1 MDNKLLSLCLTGA
14 LVLPTGTA
22 AEATQA
28 EIEPQTGPIELP
40 QSLNVS
46 AQAVPALVERDSW
59 TATTEKQ
66 LAAIRAAEAATAA
79 RAEAKRKAAAEKAAV
94 EKAARE
100 ALANPQ
106 PNMQLAFKLKSPAG
120 WRYPV
125 TGRISSGYG
134 WRPRPIP
141 GVSPFH
147 KGTDF
152 AAPCGRS
159 VNAAKGGRVIQAGWY
174 GSYGN
179 WILIQHA
186 NGIQTGYAHSSRI
199 LVRVGQ
205 VVKAGQRI
213 AYVGRTGAATGC
225 HVHFEIRTNKG
236 PINPVTFMGRYGGR

>member
-1 MDNKLLSLCLTGA
+1 MTVDNKLLTLCLTGS

-22 AEATQA
+22 ATAT
-28 EIEPQTGPIELP
+28 EPIELP
-40 QSLNVS
+40 TGPVEVPQSLAVS
-46 AQAVPALVERDSW
+46 PVAKPAAAERDSW

-79 RAEAKRKAAAEKAAV
+79 RAAAKKKAAIDKAVAD
-94 EKAARE
+94 
-100 ALANPQ
+100 ALAKEAAK
-106 PNMQLAFKLKSPAG
+106 PNAQLAFALKTPTG

-125 TGRISSGYG
+125 SGRISSGFG

-141 GVSPFH
+141 GVNPFH

-152 AAPCGRS
+152 AAPCGNR
-159 VNAAKGGRVIQAGWY
+159 VNASKGGRVIQAGWY

-186 NGIQTGYAHSSRI
+186 GGIQTGYAHSSRI

-205 VVKAGQRI
+205 VVAAGQQI
-213 AYVGRTGAATGC
+213 ATVGRTGAATGC
-225 HVHFEIRTNKG
+225 HVHFEVRTNKG
-236 PINPVTFMGRYGGR
+236 PINPVTFMGVWGGR

>member
-1 MDNKLLSLCLTGA
+1 MSNKILSLCLTGS

-22 AEATQA
+22 AQA
-28 EIEPQTGPIELP
+28 VQADIEQPPTTTGPIELP
-40 QSLNVS
+40 QSITVS
-46 AQAVPALVERDSW
+46 PVAKPAAAERDSW
-59 TATTEKQ
+59 TATSEKQ

-79 RAEAKRKAAAEKAAV
+79 RAAAKEAKAKAAAERKAA
-94 EKAARE
+94 K
-100 ALANPQ
+100 PK
-106 PNMQLAFKLKSPAG
+106 PNIQLAFKLLSAAG

-125 TGRISSGYG
+125 SGRISSGFG

-141 GVSPFH
+141 GVNPFH

-152 AAPCGRS
+152 AAPCGNR

-174 GSYGN
+174 GTYGN

-186 NGIQTGYAHSSRI
+186 DGIQTGYAHSSRI

-205 VVKAGQRI
+205 VVKAGQQI
-213 AYVGRTGAATGC
+213 ATVGRTGAATGC

>member
-1 MDNKLLSLCLTGA
+1 MNNRLLGLCLTGS

-22 AEATQA
+22 AAVE
-28 EIEPQTGPIELP
+28 ENVVEPPTGPIERP
-40 QSLNVS
+40 QALTVS
-46 AQAVPALVERDSW
+46 PLAKPAPAERDKWS
-59 TATTEKQ
+59 ATTEKQ
-66 LAAIRAAEAATAA
+66 LAAIQAAAAAKKAAAAAAAKKAAE
-79 RAEAKRKAAAEKAAV
+79 KAAAEKAV
-94 EKAARE
+94 RE
-100 ALANPQ
+100 ALKK
-106 PNMQLAFKLKSPAG
+106 PNVQLAFKLKSPAG

-141 GVSPFH
+141 GVNPFH

-152 AAPCGRS
+152 AAPCGNR
-159 VNAAKGGRVIQAGWY
+159 VNAAKGGRVIQAGWL

-186 NGIQTGYAHSSRI
+186 GGIQTGYAHNSRI

-205 VVKAGQRI
+205 VVKAGQQI
-213 AYVGRTGAATGC
+213 ATVGRTGAATGC

-236 PINPVTFMGRYGGR
+236 PINPVTFMGRWGGR

>member
-1 MDNKLLSLCLTGA
+1 MNNKLLSLCLTGS

-22 AEATQA
+22 ANALPPH
-28 EIEPQTGPIELP
+28 IEETPTGPIELP
-40 QSLNVS
+40 QRIEVS
-46 AQAVPALVERDSW
+46 PLAKPVAAERDSW

-66 LAAIRAAEAATAA
+66 LAAIHAAAAAKKAA
-79 RAEAKRKAAAEKAAV
+79 AAKAAAEKAAV
-94 EKAARE
+94 EKAARD
-100 ALANPQ
+100 ALQKPQ
-106 PNMQLAFKLKSPAG
+106 PNIQPVFVLKAPGG

-152 AAPCGRS
+152 AAPCGNR
-159 VNAAKGGRVIQAGWY
+159 VNAAKGGRVIQAGWL

-179 WILIQHA
+179 WVLIQHA
-186 NGIQTGYAHSSRI
+186 GGIQTGYAHNSRI

-205 VVKAGQRI
+205 VVSAGQQI
-213 AYVGRTGAATGC
+213 ATVGRTGAATGC
-225 HVHFEIRTNKG
+225 HVHFEIRTNAG
-236 PINPVTFMGRYGGR
+236 PINPVTFMGKFGGR